1 MTQSGTDKGFEF
13 GSRENELLLG
23 LSRDLTRLGIAVLV
37 AGVLLVLYL
46 VVSFIDPSAVLQV
59 SDARHT
65 LLSVIDYA
73 VWGLIAL
80 LVIYMS
86 VTIIKLAVPV
96 KMIATTAGLDIAHLM
111 DFEKD
116 LGRLS
121 RVSFASLMVVCVLM
135 VISLFMLVLVF

>member
-1 MTQSGTDKGFEF
+1 MTQSGTDKGFRIRK
-13 GSRENELLLG
+13 SENELLLG

-86 VTIIKLAVPV
+86 VTIIKLAV
-96 KMIATTAGLDIAHLM
+96 
-111 DFEKD
+111 
-116 LGRLS
+116 R
-121 RVSFASLMVVCVLM
+121 
-135 VISLFMLVLVF
+135 